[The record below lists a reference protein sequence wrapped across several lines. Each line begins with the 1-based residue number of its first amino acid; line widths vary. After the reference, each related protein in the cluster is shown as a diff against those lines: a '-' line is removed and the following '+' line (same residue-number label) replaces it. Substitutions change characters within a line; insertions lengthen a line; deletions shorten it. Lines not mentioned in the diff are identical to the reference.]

1 MVIYP
6 AFECVERHLV
16 RCLRHLWSGR
26 LASAGVCLIRECG
39 NPAAFAKRCEWQSV
53 ATGCPALLGDSHR
66 DNVALHQCLPGA
78 GRGPILFV
86 FALMFALAG
95 CGTTSKKTEPAKPSP
110 VTTSKPGAYYLDD
123 GPGENPPASLESIPD
138 AVPRVEPLHRG
149 ANRTYAVFGKTY
161 VPNVSN
167 EPFRQQGI
175 GSWYGRKFHGQKTSM
190 GETYDMYAMT
200 AAHPTLPLPCYVRVT
215 NPANGKSVVVRVN
228 DRGPFHSD
236 RVIDL
241 SYTAAAKLDYARR
254 GSATVIVE
262 RVFPGRLSE
271 TSAAVTPTLTITPL
285 PLGTTAAQAVVSSPV
300 IPEASGF
307 YLQLGAFGTTE
318 NAEIFRAR
326 MMHEL
331 DWNREPIRLS
341 HKDNLVRVRM
351 GPYATREEAE
361 TIAAHVKR
369 SHDFSPIIQQ
379 P

>member
-1 MVIYP
+1 MVIYA
-6 AFECVERHLV
+6 AFAGVERHLV
-16 RCLRHLWSGR
+16 RCLGNLLPGR
-26 LASAGVCLIRECG
+26 RASACVFYVRECG
-39 NPAAFAKRCEWQSV
+39 NPA
-53 ATGCPALLGDSHR
+53 
-66 DNVALHQCLPGA
+66 ALHQCLPGA
-78 GRGPILFV
+78 GRGPMLFV

-95 CGTTSKKTEPAKPSP
+95 CGTTSKKIDAVKPSP
-110 VTTSKPGAYYLDD
+110 ITTSKPGAYYLDD
-123 GPGENPPASLESIPD
+123 GPGENPPPSLESIAD

-167 EPFRQQGI
+167 EPFRQQGVA
-175 GSWYGRKFHGQKTSM
+175 SWYGRKFHGQKTSM

-254 GSATVIVE
+254 GSAMVIVE
-262 RVFPGRLSE
+262 RVFPGRLGE
-271 TSAAVTPTLTITPL
+271 TSAAVTPTVTATPL
-285 PLGTTAAQAVVSSPV
+285 PIAQAVVSSPV

-307 YLQLGAFGTTE
+307 YLQLGAFGTME
-318 NAEIFRAR
+318 NAQIFRAR
-326 MMHEL
+326 MTREL
-331 DWNREPIRLS
+331 EWNREPIRLS
-341 HKDNLVRVRM
+341 QKDNLVRVRM
-351 GPYATREEAE
+351 GPYVTREEAE
-361 TIAAHVKR
+361 SIAANVRR

>member
-1 MVIYP
+1 MFFVG
-6 AFECVERHLV
+6 FKCVEPHLV
-16 RCLRHLWSGR
+16 RVLRHFLPGEC
-26 LASAGVCLIRECG
+26 ASAG
-39 NPAAFAKRCEWQSV
+39 
-53 ATGCPALLGDSHR
+53 GCTNGI
-66 DNVALHQCLPGA
+66 VAL
-78 GRGPILFV
+78 
-86 FALMFALAG
+86 ALSLALTG
-95 CGTTSKKTEPAKPSP
+95 CGTTAKKTEPAKTAS
-110 VTTSKPGAYYLDD
+110 TTSAKPGAYYLDD
-123 GPGENPPASLESIPD
+123 GPGDNPPPNLDAIPN
-138 AVPRVEPLHRG
+138 AVPKSEPLHRG
-149 ANRTYAVFGKTY
+149 ANRIYTVFGKTY
-161 VPNVSN
+161 LPNVSN
-167 EPFRQQGI
+167 QPFRQQGVA
-175 GSWYGRKFHGQKTSM
+175 SWYGRKFHGQKTSM

-254 GSATVIVE
+254 GSAMVIVE
-262 RVFPGRLSE
+262 RVFPGRLGE
-271 TSAAVTPTLTITPL
+271 TSAAVTPALTITPL

-307 YLQLGAFGTTE
+307 YLQLGAFGTAE

-326 MMHEL
+326 MAHEL

-341 HKDNLVRVRM
+341 QKDNLVRVRM
-351 GPYATREEAE
+351 GPYPTREEAE
-361 TIAAHVKR
+361 SIAAQVKR